1 MRRLLCIFVSAACV
15 AGCADGRFHKKSIT
29 GGACP
34 GTVSG
39 YTYTG
44 IVYGESHLVVIPL
57 SKIRA
62 GTEWRFYLLPTDRPR
77 GSSASA
83 LSMRT
88 VTVDGKPAGPAPPPG
103 ANQWIFTAGDFSG
116 GMPAG
121 NVRYISQCVPAT
133 LNEGDEFQY
142 LVDVEGIGTLDPRAR
157 VEK

>member
-1 MRRLLCIFVSAACV
+1 MYTLVFVVIA
-15 AGCADGRFHKKSIT
+15 AGCVDGRFHKKTIT

-62 GTEWRFYLLPTDRPR
+62 GTEWRFYLLPTDRSR
-77 GSSASA
+77 GSSSTALAS
-83 LSMRT
+83 RK
-88 VTVDGKPAGPAPPPG
+88 VIIDGKPAGPLPPG
-103 ANQWIFTAGDFSG
+103 PNQWILTDGDFAG
-116 GMPAG
+116 GTPAG
-121 NVRYISQCVPAT
+121 NVRYLSQCVPAT
-133 LNEGDEFQY
+133 LVEGEEFEY